1 MSDPSEFT
9 ARVRETTAA
18 LEALRTAPF
27 APPWPCCADPG
38 RSAAGEDFAIVAL
51 RVSEDFPLG
60 QGDGD
65 EGEGLDAAHEAFE
78 TERWGAVLAL
88 DERWGAHG
96 HISTTEYEERDADGA
111 DVPPFYAAL
120 IELGYSGPLQ
130 TWDTDGRTV
139 GIGVG
144 QMDEEE
150 PVVLYAVALA
160 PCDESAPDHAE
171 L

>member
-1 MSDPSEFT
+1 MEFT

-51 RVSEDFPLG
+51 RVSQDFPHG

-96 HISTTEYEERDADGA
+96 RISTTEYEELEADGTP
-111 DVPPFYAAL
+111 VPPFHATL
-120 IELGYSGPLQ
+120 IELGYSGDLQ
-130 TWDTDGRTV
+130 TWDADGRTV

-144 QMDEEE
+144 QMDKEE

-160 PCDESAPDHAE
+160 TEDRTSG
-171 L
+171 